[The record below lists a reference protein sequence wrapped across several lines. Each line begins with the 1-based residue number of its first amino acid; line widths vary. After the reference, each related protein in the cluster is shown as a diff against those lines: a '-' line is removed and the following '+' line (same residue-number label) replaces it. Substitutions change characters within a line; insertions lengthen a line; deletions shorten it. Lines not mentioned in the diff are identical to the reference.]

1 MGKGMKYR
9 PKGKAITQ
17 GEFEKLW
24 RDHER
29 DLRERIKIEQEEFVE
44 RQKAD
49 ITGSATE
56 LAGCLYNV
64 ALNHVFDFGNAELI
78 QVNDEIE
85 RMNGEIVAGN
95 MTWWDIRDEAA
106 RLGFVPANEYGHLE
120 TERPEAAS

>member
-44 RQKAD
+44 KQKAD

-56 LAGCLYNV
+56 LAGCLYTV
-64 ALNHVFDFGNAELI
+64 ALHNLYGFGFERLNRIQEEIGRLEELMKEGTI
-78 QVNDEIE
+78 
-85 RMNGEIVAGN
+85 
-95 MTWWDIRDEAA
+95 TWWDIRDEAA
-106 RLGFVPANEYGHLE
+106 RLGFIPANECGHLE
-120 TERPEAAS
+120 TERPEAEQ